1 MNSCYSYIL
10 NKSKTLIIEGFSQK
24 LANLTRFKYFC
35 RKITKIMIVEFSIS
49 NYKSFK
55 TESTLSFV
63 ASNTTKEH
71 EDDNTFKWG
80 EYKFLKSNAIYGAN
94 ASGKSNLINAL
105 SIMKRT
111 VISSF
116 QNALA
121 EKNRSINIAPFKLNP
136 DTINEPTTF
145 EVVFISNSKQYRYGF
160 ELKDNIVS
168 SEWLFH
174 IPKKIETF
182 LFIRENDKIKINK
195 AHFKEGIG
203 LEDKTRENVLFISV
217 CSQFNG
223 TTSDTVINWFKD
235 LKFISGLNDDEYRG
249 YTTYKLKNDKKFNK
263 WANKFIK
270 FLEISKVSVE
280 EELIES
286 LNIDEF
292 EIPDEKKE
300 LKVALKAL
308 SDLQEKQQTV
318 SKLKSWHNVFDSN
331 NIIQD
336 SIPFDFNKEESK
348 GTQKLVYILGPI
360 YDSLVNGKILFID
373 ELDSRLHTI
382 LTKEILH
389 LFHKFN
395 KNNAQFA
402 FVLHDTNIL
411 KTEIFR
417 RDQLWFVEKNQFGC
431 SNIYS
436 LYDYGKVRKDAKFEQ
451 EYLKGRYGAVPQFDL
466 SNDLIDELY
475 GEE

>member
-1 MNSCYSYIL
+1 
-10 NKSKTLIIEGFSQK
+10 
-24 LANLTRFKYFC
+24 
-35 RKITKIMIVEFSIS
+35 MIVEFSIT

-55 TESTLSFV
+55 SESTLSFIG
-63 ASNTTKEH
+63 SNTTKEH
-71 EDDNTFKWG
+71 EDDNTFIWND
-80 EYKFLKSNAIYGAN
+80 YKFLKSNAIYGAN

-105 SIMKRT
+105 SVMKRIVMT
-111 VISSF
+111 SF
-116 QNALA
+116 QNALV
-121 EKNRSINIAPFKLNP
+121 EKNRNIEIIPFKLNIE
-136 DTINEPTTF
+136 TANEPTTF
-145 EVVFISNSKQYRYGF
+145 EVVFIANEKQYRYGF
-160 ELKDNIVS
+160 AIKDNIIS

-182 LFIRENDKIKINK
+182 LFIRDNREIKVNK
-195 AHFKEGIG
+195 TSFKEGLD
-203 LEDKTRENVLFISV
+203 LEKKTRENVLFLSV

-223 TTSDTVINWFKD
+223 EVSDTVIKWFKN
-235 LKFISGLNDDEYRG
+235 LKFISGLNDDGYRG
-249 YTTYKLKNDKKFNK
+249 YTTHKLKEDKKFNK
-263 WANKFIK
+263 WINKFIK

-286 LNIDEF
+286 LNIDEL

-300 LKVALKAL
+300 LKDALKVL
-308 SDLQEKQQTV
+308 SDLREKQKTE

-336 SIPFDFNKEESK
+336 SILFDFNKEESK

-360 YDSLVNGKILFID
+360 YDSLINGSVLFID
-373 ELDSRLHTI
+373 ELDSRLHTL
-382 LTKEILH
+382 LTKEIIH

-395 KNNAQFA
+395 KKNAQFA

-451 EYLKGRYGAVPQFDL
+451 AYLKGDYGAVPQFDL
-466 SNDLIDELY
+466 SDDLIEELY
-475 GEE
+475 GEK

>member
-1 MNSCYSYIL
+1 
-10 NKSKTLIIEGFSQK
+10 
-24 LANLTRFKYFC
+24 
-35 RKITKIMIVEFSIS
+35 MIVEFSIS

-55 TESTLSFV
+55 SESTLSFIG
-63 ASNTTKEH
+63 SNTTKEH
-71 EDDNTFKWG
+71 EKDNTFEWN

-105 SIMKRT
+105 SVMKRIVMT
-111 VISSF
+111 SF

-121 EKNRSINIAPFKLNP
+121 EKSRNITISSFKLNS
-136 DTINEPTTF
+136 DTVNEPTTF
-145 EVVFISNSKQYRYGF
+145 EVVFIANERQYRYGF
-160 ELKDNIVS
+160 EIKDNIVS

-174 IPKKIETF
+174 IPNKIETS

-195 AHFKEGIG
+195 THFKEGAG
-203 LEDKTRENVLFISV
+203 LEGKTRENVLFLSV

-223 TTSDTVINWFKD
+223 EISDIVISWFKD
-235 LKFISGLNDDEYRG
+235 LKFISGLNDDGYRG
-249 YTTYKLKNDKKFNK
+249 FTTYKLKEDKKFNK
-263 WANKFIK
+263 WVNKFIK

-286 LNIDEF
+286 LNIDEL
-292 EIPDEKKE
+292 EIPEEKKE
-300 LKVALKAL
+300 LKVALKAFR
-308 SDLQEKQQTV
+308 DLQEKQQTV
-318 SKLKSWHNVFDSN
+318 SKLKSWHNVFDSD

-360 YDSLVNGKILFID
+360 YDALVNGKVLFID
-373 ELDSRLHTI
+373 ELDSRLHTL
-382 LTKEILH
+382 LTKEVIN

-451 EYLKGRYGAVPQFDL
+451 AYLKGNYGAVPQFDL

-475 GEE
+475 GEK

>member
-1 MNSCYSYIL
+1 
-10 NKSKTLIIEGFSQK
+10 
-24 LANLTRFKYFC
+24 
-35 RKITKIMIVEFSIS
+35 MIVEFSIT

-55 TESTLSFV
+55 NESTLSFIG
-63 ASNTTKEH
+63 SNTTKEH
-71 EDDNTFKWG
+71 EENNTFKWKD
-80 EYKFLKSNAIYGAN
+80 YKFLKSNAVYGAN

-105 SIMKRT
+105 SIMKRIVMT
-111 VISSF
+111 SF

-121 EKNRSINIAPFKLNP
+121 DKNRTTTVTPFKLNSE
-136 DTINEPTTF
+136 TINGPSTF
-145 EVVFISNSKQYRYGF
+145 EVVFIVNEKQYRYGF
-160 ELKDNIVS
+160 EIKEDKIH

-174 IPKKIETF
+174 IPKKIETS
-182 LFIRENDKIKINK
+182 LFIREEGKIKINK
-195 AHFKEGIG
+195 THFKEGVD
-203 LEDKTRENVLFISV
+203 LEEKTRDNVLFLSV

-223 TTSDTVINWFKD
+223 SVSEIVINWFKD
-235 LKFISGLNDDEYRG
+235 LKFISGLNDDGYRG
-249 YTTYKLKNDKKFNK
+249 YTTYKLKDDKKFNN
-263 WANKFIK
+263 WVNKFIK

-280 EELIES
+280 DELIETID
-286 LNIDEF
+286 IDELD
-292 EIPDEKKE
+292 IPEEKKE

-308 SDLQEKQQTV
+308 SELQEKEKTV

-331 NIIQD
+331 NILQD
-336 SIPFDFNKEESK
+336 NISFDFNKEESK
-348 GTQKLVYILGPI
+348 GTQKLLYILGPI

-373 ELDSRLHTI
+373 ELDSRLHTL
-382 LTKEILH
+382 LTKEVIN

-395 KNNAQFA
+395 KTNAQFA

-431 SNIYS
+431 SNLYS

-451 EYLKGRYGAVPQFDL
+451 SYLKGNYGAVPQFDL
-466 SNDLIDELY
+466 SDDLIDALY

>member
-1 MNSCYSYIL
+1 
-10 NKSKTLIIEGFSQK
+10 
-24 LANLTRFKYFC
+24 
-35 RKITKIMIVEFSIS
+35 MIVEFSIS

-55 TESTLSFV
+55 AESTLSFIG
-63 ASNTTKEH
+63 SNTTKEH
-71 EDDNTFKWG
+71 ENANTFKWND
-80 EYKFLKSNAIYGAN
+80 YKFLKSNAIYGAN

-111 VISSF
+111 VLTSF

-121 EKNRSINIAPFKLNP
+121 EKNKALNIIPFKLNS
-136 DTINEPTTF
+136 DTINEPTSF
-145 EVVFISNSKQYRYGF
+145 EVVFIANERQYRYGF
-160 ELKDNIVS
+160 EMKDNNIS

-174 IPKKIETF
+174 IPKKIETS
-182 LFIRENDKIKINK
+182 LFIRENGKIKINK
-195 AHFKEGIG
+195 TSFKEGVG
-203 LEDKTRENVLFISV
+203 LESKTRENVLFLSV

-223 TTSDTVINWFKD
+223 EISDLVIKWFKN
-235 LKFISGLNDDEYRG
+235 LNFISGLNDDGYRG
-249 YTTYKLKNDKKFNK
+249 YTTHKLKDDKKFNK
-263 WANKFIK
+263 WINKFIK

-286 LNIDEF
+286 LNIDEL

-300 LKVALKAL
+300 LKDALKVL
-308 SDLQEKQQTV
+308 SDLREKQKTE

-360 YDSLVNGKILFID
+360 YDSLINGSILFID
-373 ELDSRLHTI
+373 ELDSRLHTL
-382 LTKEILH
+382 LTKEVIN

-395 KNNAQFA
+395 KNQAQFA

-411 KTEIFR
+411 KTEVFR
-417 RDQLWFVEKNQFGC
+417 RDQLWFVEKDQFG
-431 SNIYS
+431 SSKIYS
-436 LYDYGKVRKDAKFEQ
+436 LYDYGQVRKDAKFEQ
-451 EYLKGRYGAVPQFDL
+451 GYLKGNYGAVPQFDL
-466 SNDLIDELY
+466 SDDLIDELY
-475 GEE
+475 GE